1 MGRFSAQATCPVHVL
16 GHVVECLPCGVKLFD
31 GITAGIALAE
41 LRRVLGEIGVKDA
54 AAFRTQDLR
63 RGHALDLQLSGAPL
77 WAILSAGEWKSP
89 AFLQYLDMH
98 RLETELVVQAHLD
111 ESEGEGDVVVVG
123 DQDR

>member
-1 MGRFSAQATCPVHVL
+1 MGRMGNFWFLAQL
-16 GHVVECLPCGVKLFD
+16 L
-31 GITAGIALAE
+31 
-41 LRRVLGEIGVKDA
+41 